1 MKSREEPFRIGSNA
15 VERSDEKMARLQVAV
30 PVFYQR
36 SIQRQVALL
45 TFKQQSRERVG
56 LKIVCSLPLSS
67 AGLFERVTT
76 LAQGGLGSSE
86 WL

>member
-15 VERSDEKMARLQVAV
+15 VEDSDEKMARLQVAV

-36 SIQRQVALL
+36 AIQRQVALL

-56 LKIVCSLPLSS
+56 LKIVCSLLPLS